1 MQQFK
6 IQSILSAA
14 EAGSG
19 NILANNQAATIR
31 RSGSGE
37 IAKLYSLNSITS
49 PLLPNPFLTDQYG
62 QFAFFAQ
69 DGKYKVFNAENVEI
83 AEFILQDPFMTMVE
97 RDGAPLT
104 VTGQNH
110 NNHFM
115 IDSENPMTVTVGRP
129 VMDSP
134 IDYQTGILIYF
145 TQIGDGPVILEP
157 LPAGGGFPAVELIW
171 PENSSPQTYG
181 KGATIGIESR
191 NETQWIVTGHLG
203 I

>member
-14 EAGSG
+14 ESGTG

-37 IAKLYSLNSITS
+37 IAKLYSLNSIAS
-49 PLLPNPFLTDQYG
+49 PLLPNPFFTDQYG

-69 DGKYKVFNAENVEI
+69 DGKYKVFNSENIEI
-83 AEFILQDPFMTMVE
+83 AEFILQDPFMTVVE
-97 RDGAPLT
+97 KTIEPFT

-115 IDSENPMTVTVGRP
+115 VNSENAVVVTVGRP

-145 TQIGDGPVILEP
+145 TQIGAGPVVLEP
-157 LPAGGGFPAVELIW
+157 LPEGDGFPAVELIW

-181 KGATIGIESR
+181 QGATIGIESR
-191 NETQWIVTGHLG
+191 NETQWIITGHLG
-203 I
+203 F

>member
-6 IQSILSAA
+6 IQSILDAA
-14 EAGSG
+14 EAGNG
-19 NILANNQAATIR
+19 NILAKNQAATIR

-37 IAKLYSLNSITS
+37 IAKLYSLNDINS
-49 PLLPNPFLTDQYG
+49 PLLPNPFFTDVFG

-69 DGKYKVFNAENVEI
+69 DGKYKVFNAANVEI
-83 AEFILQDPFMTMVE
+83 AEFILQDPFMTMIE
-97 RDGAPLT
+97 TSSTTLT

-115 IDSENPMTVTVGRP
+115 VDAENPVTVNVGAP
-129 VMDSP
+129 VIDSP
-134 IDYQTGILIYF
+134 IDFQTGLLIYF
-145 TQIGDGPVILEP
+145 TQIGDGIVFLEP
-157 LPAGGGFPAVELIW
+157 IEGIELIW

-191 NETQWIVTGHLG
+191 NQTQWVVTGHLG
-203 I
+203 Y

>member
-1 MQQFK
+1 MRQVSLRDMADWLEIYGLPMRLGYYRAGAEANEK
-6 IQSILSAA
+6 SVLYRAVRDLGRHAAGIMPEGMRIELLAAA
-14 EAGSG
+14 EG
-19 NILANNQAATIR
+19 QA
-31 RSGSGE
+31 
-37 IAKLYSLNSITS
+37 
-49 PLLPNPFLTDQYG
+49 
-62 QFAFFAQ
+62 
-69 DGKYKVFNAENVEI
+69 
-83 AEFILQDPFMTMVE
+83 DPFMTMVE
-97 RDGAPLT
+97 RDGTPLT

-157 LPAGGGFPAVELIW
+157 LPAGDGFPAVELIW